1 MTNVVGLEYVKPLLN
16 MQTTVDDAVLTSVIA
31 QAEALVAE
39 KCGPLTATTL
49 TKRVIA
55 RGGKLV
61 LPVVPVISVTSVTGV
76 ESGTA
81 LDLTNDDLVNLA
93 AGVIT
98 VTGAWNGVAY
108 DVVYQAG
115 RATLPEPLKRAVVE
129 LTRYLFRPLQGPQ
142 VNNQVVDA
150 SMAAFRMAE
159 TLMAPYRMAGFA

>member
-115 RATLPEPLKRAVVE
+115 RATLPEPSSVPSSSSPATSSGPSRAPRST
-129 LTRYLFRPLQGPQ
+129 TRSSTPPWLPSGWPRP
-142 VNNQVVDA
+142 
-150 SMAAFRMAE
+150 
-159 TLMAPYRMAGFA
+159 